1 MVKRYRVTERSFI
14 NGALLEV
21 GAVVSLMIDSP
32 GSNLELL
39 DAPADSATS
48 GQSNTAAAY
57 TPKHNGGGRW
67 VVVDAAGEKVGD
79 FVGSSKEEA
88 QAEADRLI
96 AGGEPLVKPAD
107 STTSGQSNT

>member
-39 DAPADSATS
+39 DPPAEPTNG
-48 GQSNTAAAY
+48 GQGNTVAAFTA
-57 TPKHNGGGRW
+57 KHNGGGRW
-67 VVVDAAGEKVGD
+67 VVVDAGGEKVGD
-79 FVGSSKEEA
+79 FIGASKEEA

-96 AGGEPLVKPAD
+96 AGGEPLVKPAEP
-107 STTSGQSNT
+107 TSGGQGNS

>member
-39 DAPADSATS
+39 DAPADSTTS

-67 VVVDAAGEKVGD
+67 VVVDASGEKVGD
-79 FVGSSKEEA
+79 FIGASKEEA
-88 QAEADRLI
+88 QSEADRLI
-96 AGGEPLVKPAD
+96 AGGAPLVKPAD

>member
-1 MVKRYRVTERSFI
+1 MVKRYRVTQRSFI

-21 GAVVSLMIDSP
+21 GATVSLMIDSP

-39 DAPADSATS
+39 DPPADTTNG
-48 GQSNTAAAY
+48 GQSNTSAAFA
-57 TPKHNGGGRW
+57 PKHNGGGRW

-79 FVGSSKEEA
+79 FIGASKEEA

-107 STTSGQSNT
+107 TTNGGQSNT

>member
-1 MVKRYRVTERSFI
+1 MVNRYRVTERSFI

-39 DAPADSATS
+39 DPPADTS
-48 GQSNTAAAY
+48 GGQSNTTAAFA
-57 TPKHNGGGRW
+57 PKHNGGGRW
-67 VVVDAAGEKVGD
+67 IVVDASGEKVGE
-79 FVGSSKEEA
+79 FIGASKEEA

-107 STTSGQSNT
+107 TSGGQSNT

>member
-14 NGALLEV
+14 NGALLEA
-21 GAVVSLMIDSP
+21 GATVSLMIDSP

-39 DAPADSATS
+39 DPPADTTNS
-48 GQSNTAAAY
+48 GQGNTTAAF

-67 VVVDAAGEKVGD
+67 VVVDLNGEKVGD
-79 FVGSSKEEA
+79 FIGASKEEA

-96 AGGEPLVKPAD
+96 AGGTPLVKPAD
-107 STTSGQSNT
+107 TTNSGQSNT